1 MKKTHYFLNGL
12 LVLLSL
18 LMTVTAR
25 ADNKTLQPFIDGSYQ
40 QILATHEG
48 RPMVFVIW
56 SLTCSSCLK
65 EMSSLNEWR
74 KKTPTVEM
82 ILLSTDDIS
91 EQTEVQ
97 QVLQKHGLDGLENWI
112 FADENAQK
120 LRFQIDPRWY
130 GEMPRMYFFN
140 AKHERTGVSGVLS
153 EQEYRDRISS
163 L

>member
-1 MKKTHYFLNGL
+1 A
-12 LVLLSL
+12 
-18 LMTVTAR
+18 VTAK
-25 ADNKTLQPFIDGSYQ
+25 ADNKTLRSFVDGSYQ
-40 QILATHEG
+40 QILVAHEG
-48 RPMVFVIW
+48 RPLVLVIW

-74 KKTPTVEM
+74 KKTPDVEM

-91 EQTEVQ
+91 EQAEVLNI
-97 QVLQKHGLDGLENWI
+97 LQKHELDGLENWI
-112 FADENAQK
+112 FADDNAQK

-130 GEMPRMYFFN
+130 GEMPRIYFFN
-140 AKHERTGVSGVLS
+140 AKHERTGISGVLS

>member
-12 LVLLSL
+12 LVFLAL
-18 LMTVTAR
+18 LMAVTAK
-25 ADNKTLQPFIDGSYQ
+25 ADNKTLRSFVDGSYQ
-40 QILATHEG
+40 QILVAHEG
-48 RPMVFVIW
+48 RPLVLVIW

-74 KKTPTVEM
+74 KKTPDVEM

-91 EQTEVQ
+91 EQAEVLNI
-97 QVLQKHGLDGLENWI
+97 LQKHELDGLENWI
-112 FADENAQK
+112 FADDNAQK

-130 GEMPRMYFFN
+130 GEMPRIYFFN
-140 AKHERTGVSGVLS
+140 AKHERTGISGVLS